1 MSDQILNDIRERL
14 VRIETTVNHMAKV
27 REEDK
32 DVNEKKDDIL
42 HKRVKRVEDRIFTV
56 AWGLVLTAITLIITL
71 LKEIF
76 RG

>member
-1 MSDQILNDIRERL
+1 MSDPILTDIKERL
-14 VRIETTVNHMAKV
+14 VRIETTLNYISKT

>member
-1 MSDQILNDIRERL
+1 MSDPILTDIKERL
-14 VRIETTVNHMAKV
+14 VRIETTLNYISKT

-32 DVNEKKDDIL
+32 DVNKEKDNIL

>member
-1 MSDQILNDIRERL
+1 MSDPILNDIKERL
-14 VRIETTVNHMAKV
+14 VRIETTLNYMAKT

>member
-1 MSDQILNDIRERL
+1 MSDQILNDIKERL
-14 VRIETTVNHMAKV
+14 VRIETTVNYMAKT

-32 DVNEKKDDIL
+32 EDNKEKDNIL

>member
-1 MSDQILNDIRERL
+1 MSDQILNDIKERL
-14 VRIETTVNHMAKV
+14 VRIETTVNHMAKT
-27 REEDK
+27 REEDEEDNKEK
-32 DVNEKKDDIL
+32 DNIL

>member
-14 VRIETTVNHMAKV
+14 VRIETTVNHMAKI

-32 DVNEKKDDIL
+32 DINEKKDDIL